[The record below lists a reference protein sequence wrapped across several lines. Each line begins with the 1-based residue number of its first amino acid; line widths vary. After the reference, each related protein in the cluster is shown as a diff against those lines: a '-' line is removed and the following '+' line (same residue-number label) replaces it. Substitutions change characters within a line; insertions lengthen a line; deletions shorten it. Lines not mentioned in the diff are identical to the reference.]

1 MARSTARIILKEKPD
16 LIVLG
21 GPPLY
26 LEGVK
31 VEKASI
37 LKGLENAAWV
47 AAKVPTVIFEHHL
60 LRSGNSRE
68 KARVVYDSAAE
79 ANHRVFSASDYLGC
93 ETQLLECNRE
103 RLYKEELPSEEFV
116 KWTKL
121 QRDKRSMQSPPV

>member
-1 MARSTARIILKEKPD
+1 M
-16 LIVLG
+16 LG

-37 LKGLENAAWV
+37 MKGLENAARV

-68 KARVVYDSAAE
+68 KAQSVYEAAAE
-79 ANHRVFSASDYLGC
+79 ANHRVLSASDYLGC
-93 ETQLLECNRE
+93 GSQLLECNRE
-103 RLYKEELPSEEFV
+103 RLYKEEPPSDEFV

-121 QRDKRSMQSPPV
+121 PRDKRSMQLPPV